1 MNHKKYL
8 YSSGEFAKFTGI
20 NKRTCIIIMK
30 LDYFVRKSLEKM
42 DTITTLVSNLHNWNS
57 FLLCE
62 K

>member
-1 MNHKKYL
+1 MNHKNIYIL
-8 YSSGEFAKFTGI
+8 PENSQNSLVSTSEL
-20 NKRTCIIIMK
+20 CIIIMK